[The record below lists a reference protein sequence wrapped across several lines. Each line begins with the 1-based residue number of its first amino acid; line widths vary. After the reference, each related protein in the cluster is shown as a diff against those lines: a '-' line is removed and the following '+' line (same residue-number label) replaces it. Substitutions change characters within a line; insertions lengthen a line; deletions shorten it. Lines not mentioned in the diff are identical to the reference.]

1 LAIHFCFYDE
11 ERRERG
17 RRQDGDL
24 VRRRCELEKAKVFL
38 EEEEVALKRLDV
50 EEDADDGLVRLK
62 VGGRSFDT
70 TRETLIG
77 SGSA

>member
-1 LAIHFCFYDE
+1 ME
-11 ERRERG
+11 E
-17 RRQDGDL
+17 DGDL